1 MNRMNRMNKE
11 TNILGVFPS
20 WNKVKTIIN
29 PKNFNV
35 PDYSNKGDFN
45 TSYSLAKKSGEKEF
59 MWNNKRFNTKYAG
72 TPRQEVG
79 RYGVDGKKVNYDIDD
94 YIFINYTPPF
104 KTINMVPGHIS
115 GSVSWENYI
124 GGVDYHKEGNYGISG
139 ENVYDKSKSY
149 YSYTPDDDWYN
160 FVDTSLK
167 LTDSGQEASDST
179 NHKNSKY
186 NLFFNNCA
194 DNICDAMGIKR
205 SKDFLGISTP
215 TETINK
221 IKQKYPT
228 LEVTGRTVDD
238 YKKLAEKM
246 MQYSGNNLYK
256 EKILNNANYIIGLSY
271 SPDLKYHGLSE
282 KMIKSLQNSLKR
294 EGYNLSKSIKQDG
307 TFDGIFGDETK
318 KALIDWQSKNTF
330 KKNKLIPKKQ

>member
-1 MNRMNRMNKE
+1 
-11 TNILGVFPS
+11 
-20 WNKVKTIIN
+20 
-29 PKNFNV
+29 
-35 PDYSNKGDFN
+35 
-45 TSYSLAKKSGEKEF
+45 
-59 MWNNKRFNTKYAG
+59 
-72 TPRQEVG
+72 
-79 RYGVDGKKVNYDIDD
+79 
-94 YIFINYTPPF
+94 
-104 KTINMVPGHIS
+104 
-115 GSVSWENYI
+115 
-124 GGVDYHKEGNYGISG
+124 
-139 ENVYDKSKSY
+139 
-149 YSYTPDDDWYN
+149 
-160 FVDTSLK
+160 
-167 LTDSGQEASDST
+167 
-179 NHKNSKY
+179 
-186 NLFFNNCA
+186 
-194 DNICDAMGIKR
+194 MGIKR

-294 EGYNLSKSIKQDG
+294 VGSNLAKSIKQDG
-307 TFDGIFGDETK
+307 TVDGIFGDETK